1 MGLLLAASA
10 SCGSTGDATAYPT
23 EVKEHKYWIEQV
35 LPQCHSVAAQ
45 ISMCIDKS
53 VHTTAQSMNLTGDQL
68 RSLFSQPLATAGGLP
83 LLVPTATMTD
93 SEDDEGEST
102 RD

>member
-1 MGLLLAASA
+1 MIYRGGLPLHVPAPVSSDSEEEDRLDQHCVSSLLA
-10 SCGSTGDATAYPT
+10 
-23 EVKEHKYWIEQV
+23 
-35 LPQCHSVAAQ
+35 
-45 ISMCIDKS
+45 
-53 VHTTAQSMNLTGDQL
+53 GDQH

-83 LLVPTATMTD
+83 LLVPTATMMD